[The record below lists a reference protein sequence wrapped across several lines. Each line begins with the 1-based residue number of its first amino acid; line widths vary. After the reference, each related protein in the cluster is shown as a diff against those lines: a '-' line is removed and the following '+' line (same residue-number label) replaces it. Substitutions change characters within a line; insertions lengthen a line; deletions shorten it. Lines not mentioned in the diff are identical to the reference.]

1 MKEIDKRNN
10 DISVT
15 DETKNRFKYAM
26 ALLTRQIHLESR
38 KNESFRHFVLE
49 SIRRFR
55 NFDFGELSEE
65 DKNQNNQALTNFGRI
80 LAEYKYHESSK
91 IWIIM
96 EENESSLL
104 VMFPSEY

>member
-1 MKEIDKRNN
+1 MKETDKRNN
-10 DISVT
+10 EISVT

-55 NFDFGELSEE
+55 NFDFGELGEE
-65 DKNQNNQALTNFGRI
+65 EKKRNEQSVVNYGRVLTK
-80 LAEYKYHESSK
+80 YKYHDDTK

-96 EENESSLL
+96 DENEDSLL

>member
-1 MKEIDKRNN
+1 MNETDKRNN
-10 DISVT
+10 EISVT
-15 DETKNRFKYAM
+15 DETRNRFKYAM

-38 KNESFRHFVLE
+38 KNESFRRFVSE

-55 NFDFGELSEE
+55 NFDFGELGEE

-80 LAEYKYHESSK
+80 LAEYKYHENSK
-91 IWIIM
+91 IWIVM
-96 EENESSLL
+96 EENKSSLI